1 MILPGTLPLSIIRG
15 IAFDGVVLRCSDGK
29 VTVSGTLSPN
39 AAGLYVPS
47 GEFANHELFVLDG
60 APSTFLYFNAAA
72 ASFVIARLLT
82 TAALTDYW
90 SPTVPLTD
98 EPTGTYLPHGAN
110 TGTATATDHPTDL
123 TGLTPKAEVKRTS
136 NSDVTLDLNPSITD
150 LATAEVTI
158 PGIST
163 NDTRDMDFVGTFR
176 WDLVFESGAGERFGP
191 YVKGPFTVSDNITQ
205 KPS

>member
-29 VTVSGTLSPN
+29 VTVSGTLSP
-39 AAGLYVPS
+39 
-47 GEFANHELFVLDG
+47 
-60 APSTFLYFNAAA
+60 NAAA